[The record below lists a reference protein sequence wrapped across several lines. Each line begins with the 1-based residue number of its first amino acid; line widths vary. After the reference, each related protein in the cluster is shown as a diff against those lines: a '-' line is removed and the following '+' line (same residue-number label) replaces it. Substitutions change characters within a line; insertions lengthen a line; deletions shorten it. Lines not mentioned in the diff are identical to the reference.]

1 MDKTNDIRVALNE
14 LCNEV
19 KAILQERIA
28 KYGVNPRTG
37 TNTLQ
42 GSELEKSIVVKT
54 IENGLALTIADYWQ
68 YVATGWKRSHRFE
81 GTMSQFLAN
90 VDDWVKRKGISFP
103 KMTQSQVVWAIV
115 MNIMNN
121 GIKARPFMVF
131 DEEGDLTKMIPELND
146 VLDEWFEHLFELII
160 ADITKYFN
168 G

>member
-1 MDKTNDIRVALNE
+1 MLNDNDIRVALNE

-28 KYGVNPRTG
+28 KFGVNPRTG

-42 GSELEKSIVVKT
+42 GSDLINDMTVKPT
-54 IENGLALTIADYWQ
+54 ENGLALTIADYWT
-68 YVATGWKRSHRFE
+68 YVSTGWKRSHRFE
-81 GTMSQFLAN
+81 GTMNQFLYN
-90 VDDWVKRKGISFP
+90 VDRWVDKNNIRFEG
-103 KMTQSQVVWAIV
+103 MTQSQVVWAIV

-146 VLDEWFEHLFELII
+146 ILDEWFEHLFELII
-160 ADITKYFN
+160 ADINKYFN

>member
-1 MDKTNDIRVALNE
+1 MLNDNDIRVALNE

-28 KYGVNPRTG
+28 KFGVNPRTG

-42 GSELEKSIVVKT
+42 GSDLINDMTVKPT
-54 IENGLALTIADYWQ
+54 ENGLALTIADYWT
-68 YVATGWKRSHRFE
+68 YVSTGWKRSHRFE
-81 GTMSQFLAN
+81 CTMNQFLYN
-90 VDDWVKRKGISFP
+90 VDRWVVKKNIRFEGK
-103 KMTQSQVVWAIV
+103 TQSQVVGAIV

-121 GIKARPFMVF
+121 SIKARPFMVF

-146 VLDEWFEHLFELII
+146 ILDEWFEHLFELII
-160 ADITKYFN
+160 EDINKYFN